1 MPGKTILFASDYS
14 PASHEALSF
23 AASLARER
31 GATLLITHVSQLE
44 EYPVGEL
51 FDEGPRPSDAE
62 LDQLNAL
69 TVPDPRIRCE
79 HRLLHGDPAEEILD
93 LAKKE
98 QVETIVVGA
107 RGGNGLVHWLAGSVA
122 DAVLR
127 QAPCEVIAYR
137 PPEFSPRDSNLAK
150 ATSRD

>member
-14 PASHEALSF
+14 PASHEALNF

-31 GATLLITHVSQLE
+31 DATLLIAHVSRLE

-51 FDEGPRPSDAE
+51 FDELPHPADAE
-62 LDQLNAL
+62 LEELNSLA
-69 TVPDPRIRCE
+69 VPDPCIRCE
-79 HRLLHGDPAEEILD
+79 HRLLHGDPAQQIVD

-107 RGGNGLVHWLAGSVA
+107 RGGNHLVHWLTGSVA

-137 PPEFSPRDSNLAK
+137 PPELSA
-150 ATSRD
+150 AG

>member
-1 MPGKTILFASDYS
+1 MPRKKILFASDYS

-51 FDEGPRPSDAE
+51 FDEAPRPSDAE
-62 LDQLNAL
+62 IEELNSV
-69 TVPDPRIRCE
+69 TVLDPRISCE
-79 HRLLHGDPAEEILD
+79 HRLLQGDPAEEIID

-98 QVETIVVGA
+98 HVETIVVGA
-107 RGGNGLVHWLAGSVA
+107 PGGNGFVHWLAGSVA

-127 QAPCEVIAYR
+127 QASCEVIAYR
-137 PPEFSPRDSNLAK
+137 PPEVAGAR
-150 ATSRD
+150 